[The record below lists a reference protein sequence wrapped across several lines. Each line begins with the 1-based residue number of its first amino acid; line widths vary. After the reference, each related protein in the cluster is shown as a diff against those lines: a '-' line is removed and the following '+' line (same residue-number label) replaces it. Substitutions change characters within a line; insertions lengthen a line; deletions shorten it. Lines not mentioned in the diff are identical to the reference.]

1 MSEADRSARFRY
13 RLSGRRE
20 REQDVFFED
29 SLDPALWEP
38 GDESEWDTC
47 WHTGMPDRAVFRATA
62 PDRTVNHIPG
72 NNCLTIKSRLDATLR
87 AMRERAT
94 AAYGEGSALARRT
107 AFVPTVY
114 SMPDDYHGLLS
125 AAADDPDQLW
135 MLKPKNGAR
144 GRDIRLLDDVAET
157 PTDDRWLIQGYLHR
171 PHLMKDRKYVLR
183 LYVLVSSVEPLR
195 VYVYEQ
201 GFAKLASCPYTLED
215 RSNPYV
221 HQTNPDVNARN
232 TDAESP
238 VVFIDFTRYRAWL
251 REQGHDDQKLFE
263 RIDDLIA
270 LTMIGAREP
279 MRSATARFGADP
291 RGCYELIGLDCLV
304 DEDLNPWL
312 LECNLSPSLGVC
324 AAPEDGGVVEKQV
337 KHQLVTDMV
346 ALVGLNE
353 PDRRRAGA
361 DGTSDELAADADAE
375 ARRAGGF
382 RRVYPT
388 TEPERYIPFFAFPRR
403 ADMVLARHVADRPVE
418 NPVAGR
424 WRVAEV
430 IADDQLTLYAE
441 TSGEVFAP
449 NPTASLIWLHA
460 SEGGDPDTVV
470 REVVAASGLDPDNDP
485 QALASIER
493 QVWDAFADWSRDG
506 LLIQTSVDE
515 SDAAQPEAWTDSG
528 RGRIEV
534 AEHLHRLELL
544 CGAHPLELRGWS
556 RPAFRRLERIFR
568 PMQRSGCDTAGLQ
581 IEIVRSRRG
590 FSVMTDGTAVAENLS
605 LAALGPWLIDDFLKR
620 APESGEIALP
630 AALVRLTEA
639 GADRVSGKVLVC
651 RESRD
656 ADDRLALAC
665 RERAGGEVSGGV
677 RIDLAETGC
686 VHGLGLPLRR
696 AHEPAA
702 ADDSTLGMPLWSYG
716 RTGTLE
722 ASMPGS
728 ELQSIEAVFIAR
740 TATGGHGNG
749 QPERIG
755 VHAALAYL
763 LPQVSQPGVE
773 RPDRQTVL
781 RIAEWLN
788 ERPIYAVDPGGPG
801 ERIAELVA
809 AADRR
814 KTVGNKEENVRTTT
828 DSADR

>member
-29 SLDPALWEP
+29 SLDPALWGP
-38 GDESEWDTC
+38 GDEKEWDTC
-47 WHTGMPDRAVFRATA
+47 WHTGMPERAAFRATA
-62 PDRTVNHIPG
+62 PNRTVNHIPG

-87 AMRERAT
+87 AIRERAT
-94 AAYGEGSALARRT
+94 VAYGEGSTLARRT
-107 AFVPTVY
+107 EFVPSVY
-114 SMPDDYHGLLS
+114 SMPGDYHALLS
-125 AAADDPDQLW
+125 AATDDPDQLW

-157 PTDDRWLIQGYLHR
+157 PTDDRWLVQGYLSR

-201 GFAKLASCPYTLED
+201 GFAKLASCPYSLED

-221 HQTNPDVNARN
+221 HQTNPDVNAHN

-238 VVFIDFTRYRAWL
+238 VVFIDFKRYRAWL

-270 LTMIGAREP
+270 LTLIGAREN
-279 MRSATARFGADP
+279 MRSATDRFGADP
-291 RGCYELIGLDCLV
+291 RGCYELIGMDCLV

-324 AAPEDGGVVEKQV
+324 AAPEDGGVVEEQV
-337 KHQLVTDMV
+337 KHRLVNDMV
-346 ALVGLNE
+346 ALVGLN
-353 PDRRRAGA
+353 DANRQRVGA
-361 DGTSDELAADADAE
+361 DGSPEELAAEADAE
-375 ARRAGGF
+375 AGRAGGF

-388 TEPERYIPFFAFPRR
+388 PEPERHLPFFPFPRR
-403 ADMVLARHVADRPVE
+403 ADMVLARHVAGRTVE
-418 NPVAGR
+418 NPVARR

-441 TSGEVFAP
+441 ASGEVFAP

-470 REVVAASGLDPDNDP
+470 RELVAASGLDPDGDP
-485 QALASIER
+485 QALTAVER

-506 LLIQTSVDE
+506 LLIQTLADE
-515 SDAAQPEAWTDSG
+515 PTTDWAEPWTDS
-528 RGRIEV
+528 RHARIDG

-544 CGAHPLELRGWS
+544 CGANPLELRGWS
-556 RPAFRRLERIFR
+556 RPAFRRLDPIFQPLR
-568 PMQRSGCDTAGLQ
+568 SSGCDAAGVQ
-581 IEIVRSRRG
+581 IEIVRSRHG
-590 FSVMTDGTAVAENLS
+590 FDVITDGTAVAENLS
-605 LAALGPWLIDDFLKR
+605 LAALGPWLVEDLLKR

-630 AALVRLTEA
+630 AALVRFSAAVDERA
-639 GADRVSGKVLVC
+639 SRNALVC
-651 RESRD
+651 REGGD
-656 ADDRLALAC
+656 GDDRLALTC
-665 RERAGGEVSGGV
+665 REVAGGGVSGGV

-686 VHGLGLPLRR
+686 VHGLGLPLR
-696 AHEPAA
+696 HTYDPAEA
-702 ADDSTLGMPLWSYG
+702 ADATPGMPLWSFG
-716 RTGTLE
+716 RLGALE
-722 ASMPGS
+722 ASMP
-728 ELQSIEAVFIAR
+728 ENRLQSIEAVIIAR
-740 TATGGHGNG
+740 TPTSHQGDA

-755 VHAALAYL
+755 FHAALAYL
-763 LPQVSQPGVE
+763 IPQVYQPDAE
-773 RPDRQTVL
+773 RPDRQTIA
-781 RIAEWLN
+781 RIAEWLS
-788 ERPIYAVDPGGPG
+788 ERPIYAVDRDAKG
-801 ERIAELVA
+801 ERIAELIP
-809 AADRR
+809 AADSGAA
-814 KTVGNKEENVRTTT
+814 VANEEETVRTST
-828 DSADR
+828 DYADR

>member
-1 MSEADRSARFRY
+1 MSETDRSARFRY

-20 REQDVFFED
+20 REQDAFFED
-29 SLDPALWEP
+29 ALDPALWEP
-38 GDESEWDTC
+38 GDENEWDTC
-47 WHTGMPDRAVFRATA
+47 WHTGMPERAVFRATA
-62 PDRTVNHIPG
+62 PDCTVNHIPG

-87 AMRERAT
+87 TMRERAT
-94 AAYGEGSALARRT
+94 AAYGEGSALVRRSM
-107 AFVPTVY
+107 FVPTVY
-114 SMPDDYHGLLS
+114 SMPDDYHALLS

-144 GRDIRLLDDVAET
+144 GRDIRLLDDVSET
-157 PTDDRWLIQGYLHR
+157 PAGDRWLVQGYLSR
-171 PHLMKDRKYVLR
+171 PHLMNDRKYVLR

-201 GFAKLASCPYTLED
+201 GFAKLASCTYTLDD

-324 AAPEDGGVVEKQV
+324 AAPDDGGVVEGQV
-337 KHQLVTDMV
+337 KKRLVCDMV

-353 PDRRRAGA
+353 SHRQRVGA
-361 DGTSDELAADADAE
+361 DGTPDEIAAEADAE
-375 ARRAGGF
+375 LCRAGGF
-382 RRVYPT
+382 RRICPT
-388 TEPERYIPFFAFPRR
+388 AEPERYIPFFAFPRR
-403 ADMVLARHVADRPVE
+403 ADMILARHVAGRVVE
-418 NPVAGR
+418 NPAARR

-441 TSGEVFAP
+441 GSGEVFAP

-460 SEGGDPDTVV
+460 SEGGDPDWVV
-470 REVVAASGLDPDNDP
+470 REVAAASGLDPDSDP
-485 QALASIER
+485 QTLASIER

-506 LLIQTSVDE
+506 LLIQASTDE
-515 SDAAQPEAWTDSG
+515 PDAESPEPRTDTGSG
-528 RGRIEV
+528 QIEV

-544 CGAHPLELRGWS
+544 CGAQPLELRGWS

-568 PMQRSGCDTAGLQ
+568 PMQRSGRDSGGLQ
-581 IEIVRSRRG
+581 IEIVRSRHG
-590 FSVMTDGTAVAENLS
+590 FSVMTDGTAIAENLS
-605 LAALGPWLIDDFLKR
+605 LAALGPWLIEDFLKR

-630 AALVRLTEA
+630 GVLVRFTGA
-639 GADRVSGKVLVC
+639 GDDRVSRNVLVC
-651 RESRD
+651 RETRD

-665 RERAGGEVSGGV
+665 REEGGGEVSGGV

-686 VHGLGLPLRR
+686 LHGLGLPLRR
-696 AHEPAA
+696 AHESTL
-702 ADDSTLGMPLWSYG
+702 ADDAMSGIPLWSFG
-716 RTGTLE
+716 RLGSLE
-722 ASMPGS
+722 ASVRGS

-740 TATGGHGNG
+740 TENGSHGEE

-763 LPQVSQPGVE
+763 LPQVYQPGAE

-788 ERPIYAVDPGGPG
+788 ERPIYAVDPGVSA
-801 ERIAELVA
+801 ERIAQPITAVDSPA
-809 AADRR
+809 AA
-814 KTVGNKEENVRTTT
+814 GMNEASVRTST
-828 DSADR
+828 DSVDR

>member
-1 MSEADRSARFRY
+1 MSEADQSARFRY

-29 SLDPALWEP
+29 ALDPALWEP
-38 GDESEWDTC
+38 GDEGEWDTC
-47 WHTGMPDRAVFRATA
+47 WHTGMPERAVFRATA
-62 PDRTVNHIPG
+62 PNRTVNHIPG

-94 AAYGEGSALARRT
+94 AAYGEGSALAWRT

-114 SMPDDYHGLLS
+114 SMPRDYHALLS
-125 AAADDPDQLW
+125 AAADNPDQLW

-157 PTDDRWLIQGYLHR
+157 PTDDRWLVQGYLHR

-183 LYVLVSSVEPLR
+183 LYVLVSSIEPLR

-251 REQGHDDQKLFE
+251 REQGHDDQLLFE

-279 MRSATARFGADP
+279 MRSATARFEADP

-324 AAPEDGGVVEKQV
+324 AAPNDGGVVEEQV

-353 PDRRRAGA
+353 PDRQRVGA
-361 DGTSDELAADADAE
+361 DGTPEELAAEADAE
-375 ARRAGGF
+375 AGRAGGF

-388 TEPERYIPFFAFPRR
+388 AEPERYLPFFPFPRR
-403 ADMVLARHVADRPVE
+403 ADMILARHVAGRPMR
-418 NPVAGR
+418 NPSARR

-441 TSGEVFAP
+441 ASGEVFAP

-460 SEGGDPDTVV
+460 SDGGDPDTVV
-470 REVVAASGLDPDNDP
+470 REVVAASGLAPDSDP
-485 QALASIER
+485 QAVAAVER

-506 LLIQTSVDE
+506 LLIQTSPHGADRE
-515 SDAAQPEAWTDSG
+515 DTEPRTNSDA
-528 RGRIEV
+528 GRIDV
-534 AEHLHRLELL
+534 AEPIHRLGLL
-544 CGAHPLELRGWS
+544 CGANPLEVRGWS
-556 RPAFRRLERIFR
+556 RPAFRRLERIFG
-568 PMQRSGCDTAGLQ
+568 PMQRSGSDAAARQ
-581 IEIVRSRRG
+581 VEIVRSRRG
-590 FSVMTDGTAVAENLS
+590 FSVMTDGTAIAENLS
-605 LAALGPWLIDDFLKR
+605 LAALGPWLVEDFLAR
-620 APESGEIALP
+620 APEAGEIALP
-630 AALVRLTEA
+630 AALVRFPSTGDQSA
-639 GADRVSGKVLVC
+639 PRNVLLC
-651 RESRD
+651 REGRA
-656 ADDRLALAC
+656 ADDRLALAI
-665 RERAGGEVSGGV
+665 REETGNEVSGGV

-686 VHGLGLPLRR
+686 VHGIGLPLRR
-696 AHEPAA
+696 AHDPKAT
-702 ADDSTLGMPLWSYG
+702 DGSTRGMPLWSFG
-716 RTGTLE
+716 CTGILE
-722 ASMPGS
+722 ASEPGRA
-728 ELQSIEAVFIAR
+728 LQAVEAIVIAR
-740 TATGGHGNG
+740 NATDEHGSD
-749 QPERIG
+749 QAECIG

-763 LPQVSQPGVE
+763 LPQVSEPGVE
-773 RPDRQTVL
+773 HPGRQTVS
-781 RIAEWLN
+781 RIAEWLH
-788 ERPIYAVDPGGPG
+788 ERPIYAVDADISV
-801 ERIAELVA
+801 ERVLELIAT
-809 AADRR
+809 ADRDAS
-814 KTVGNKEENVRTTT
+814 TADNAEAVRTTT
-828 DSADR
+828 DSAER

>member
-1 MSEADRSARFRY
+1 MSETDQVRRFRY

-38 GDESEWDTC
+38 GDEGEWDTC
-47 WHTGMPDRAVFRATA
+47 WHTGMPERAVFRATA

-87 AMRERAT
+87 SMRERVM
-94 AAYGEGSALARRT
+94 AACGEESALARRT

-114 SMPDDYHGLLS
+114 SMPDDYHALLS
-125 AAADDPDQLW
+125 AAVDDPDRLW

-157 PTDDRWLIQGYLHR
+157 PTGDRWLVQDYLSR
-171 PHLMKDRKYVLR
+171 PHLMNNRKYVLR
-183 LYVLVSSVEPLR
+183 LYIVVSAVEPLR
-195 VYVYEQ
+195 VYVYEE
-201 GFAKLASCPYTLED
+201 GFAKLASCPYSLQD

-232 TDAESP
+232 ADAESP

-270 LTMIGAREP
+270 LTMIGARES

-324 AAPEDGGVVEKQV
+324 AAPADGGVVEEQV

-346 ALVGLNE
+346 ALVGLN
-353 PDRRRAGA
+353 DSNRQRVGA
-361 DGTSDELAADADAE
+361 DGSPDELAAEADAE
-375 ARRAGGF
+375 SLRAGGF

-388 TEPERYIPFFAFPRR
+388 PEPERYIPFFAFPRH
-403 ADMVLARHVADRPVE
+403 ADMILARHVAGRAVG
-418 NPVAGR
+418 NPVARR

-430 IADDQLTLYAE
+430 IADDQLTLYSEAG
-441 TSGEVFAP
+441 GEVFAP
-449 NPTASLIWLHA
+449 NPTAALIWLHA

-470 REVVAASGLDPDNDP
+470 GEVVAASGLDPDNDP
-485 QALASIER
+485 RAVASIER

-506 LLIQTSVDE
+506 LLIQAPTGE
-515 SDAAQPEAWTDSG
+515 SGTDRSDPWTDTAHG
-528 RGRIEV
+528 RVEV

-556 RPAFRRLERIFR
+556 RPAFRRLEPIFQ
-568 PMQRSGCDTAGLQ
+568 PLHCSSGDAGGSR

-590 FSVMTDGTAVAENLS
+590 FSVIADGTAVAENLA
-605 LAALGPWLIDDFLKR
+605 LAELGPWLLDDFLKR
-620 APESGEIALP
+620 APEAGEIALP
-630 AALVRLTEA
+630 A
-639 GADRVSGKVLVC
+639 SLVC
-651 RESRD
+651 FNWAGGDGDSRNVLMCREGRD
-656 ADDRLALAC
+656 VDDRLALAC
-665 RERAGGEVSGGV
+665 RRGGGTAVSGGV
-677 RIDLAETGC
+677 RIDLAENGC
-686 VHGLGLPLRR
+686 ARGLGLPLRR
-696 AHEPAA
+696 TYEPSSP
-702 ADDSTLGMPLWSYG
+702 DYSTSGMPLWSFG
-716 RTGTLE
+716 RLGTLE
-722 ASMPGS
+722 ASVNGGGRC
-728 ELQSIEAVFIAR
+728 SIEAVFIAR
-740 TATGGHGNG
+740 RATGEEGDR
-749 QPERIG
+749 QVELIG

-763 LPQVSQPGVE
+763 LSQVLQPGEE
-773 RPDRQTVL
+773 RPDRQTVSRL
-781 RIAEWLN
+781 AAWLDK
-788 ERPIYAVDPGGPG
+788 RPIYAVDPDASSELIVATVAEVDNHEPIPEKG
-801 ERIAELVA
+801 ES
-809 AADRR
+809 
-814 KTVGNKEENVRTTT
+814 VRTTT
-828 DSADR
+828 DSAGR